1 MLVPSRYGEV
11 SYLFSAFSLTAS
23 LVSSKS
29 RTALSLT
36 FAVQIG
42 NDSGKA
48 GKLSFLIWYRLR
60 QSRGGINE
68 ERGFPVRSLVTKA

>member
-11 SYLFSAFSLTAS
+11 SYVFSAFSLTAS

-42 NDSGKA
+42 TDSGKA
-48 GKLSFLIWYRLR
+48 GEVS
-60 QSRGGINE
+60 
-68 ERGFPVRSLVTKA
+68 TKNGASPFEVW